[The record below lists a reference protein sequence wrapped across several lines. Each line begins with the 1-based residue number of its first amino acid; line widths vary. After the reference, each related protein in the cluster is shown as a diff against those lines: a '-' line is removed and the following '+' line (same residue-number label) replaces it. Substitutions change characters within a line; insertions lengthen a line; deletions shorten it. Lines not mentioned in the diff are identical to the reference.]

1 MAQYDSTKSKLP
13 QRLEEE
19 VTIDEQRHHFL
30 ESLRLQRHDWLNHV
44 QVIMGY
50 LKLKRY
56 DLCEEYMLKVTEMT
70 NNESRIAALGHDGL
84 EAFLLTYPALHK
96 EMKLEFQVP
105 ELINLTAFGHDE
117 KQRFYFLVRG
127 IIETYREFSQPND
140 GLPNSLVIELQA
152 LDHALFLAVEYEG
165 RLQEAACLE
174 ALRELAG
181 QMGNEEGFF
190 VEGLHNDQESI
201 MEFYFPVNQEVK
213 E

>member
-1 MAQYDSTKSKLP
+1 MAQYDSTKDKLVE
-13 QRLEEE
+13 RLDKDITISEE
-19 VTIDEQRHHFL
+19 RHRFL
-30 ESLRLQRHDWLNHV
+30 ESLSLQRHDWLNHV

-56 DLCEEYMLKVTEMT
+56 DLCEDYMLKITEMT
-70 NNESRIAALGHDGL
+70 NNESRIAALGHDEL
-84 EAFLLTYPALHK
+84 VSFLLTYPALHK

-105 ELINLTAFGHDE
+105 KLINLNGFGHDE
-117 KQRFYFLVRG
+117 KQRFCYLVRG
-127 IIETYREFSQPND
+127 IIETYREFSLPNE

-165 RLQEAACLE
+165 RLQEFACLE

-181 QMGNEEGFF
+181 QIGNEEGFF